1 MIDSKQNPMCETLG
15 DPLVCGR
22 GGGGGAGLLRVRDQ
36 QVSKNA

>member
-15 DPLVCGR
+15 DPLVCF
-22 GGGGGAGLLRVRDQ
+22 GGGGWGGGLRVRDQ